1 MVELNSLSV
10 VLGPV
15 VKVRGSV
22 IALAGVETSVFLS
35 SFKINV
41 TGAELLGP
49 VWELVDP
56 RVKVGPKLKTGSMDE
71 VLCSAEKSSSSL
83 SEACAT
89 HLGPAGPSEVI
100 CEVRSTGSELRVGP
114 CAKIV
119 DPVISASAWLS
130 SNRLM
135 GCKVSRL
142 TTGMTGEVGSGLG
155 LKG

>member
-1 MVELNSLSV
+1 MVKVNSLSV

-22 IALAGVETSVFLS
+22 IALAGVETSVLLS
-35 SFKINV
+35 SVNINV

-49 VWELVDP
+49 VSELADP
-56 RVKVGPKLKTGSMDE
+56 WVKVGPQLKTGSVDE

-89 HLGPAGPSEVI
+89 HLCPAGPSEVI
-100 CEVRSTGSELRVGP
+100 CEVKSTGSELRVGP
-114 CAKIV
+114 CVIV
-119 DPVISASAWLS
+119 NPVISASAWLG

-135 GCKVSRL
+135 GCEVSRL
-142 TTGMTGEVGSGLG
+142 TTGTAGEVGSGLG